1 MENES
6 ALGGVVEAV
15 ARYRRDQE
23 SVYHTWFLNG
33 AARLKAF
40 RSIRRG
46 VQEVVRAV
54 RAGEFPNDYK
64 GSPLETVLESVT
76 EQKQVFQ
83 GAAHAFYWKPKMR
96 IPDIYESDENKRAF
110 AEFLDRCLSTADED
124 RLLAEVLALD
134 ARRIKG
140 LGPAVANILYFLH
153 PTLFPPFNTAI
164 LRGYNA
170 LFGDNK
176 KLGSWSAYLEM
187 REGIRRANAA
197 LRPPLSTDLG
207 AFAGLLFEVGVGR
220 LIVGANAA
228 DALTSH
234 REEAEK
240 AAKKRHREVE
250 EDLREEN
257 EHLKI
262 QALLTRVGRALGY
275 DVHVAA
281 NDRGRVWE
289 GVPLASQT
297 LERLPDLGLADE
309 VAQTVSLIDVL
320 WLEKGAPVVVAAFE
334 VEKST
339 SIYSGILRLV
349 DLARSLP
356 GGQATHLYLAAPDG
370 REREI
375 QAQLCRPA
383 FADLGTAD
391 VRYLLFSELCAHC
404 DGLCKF
410 GSDHRAVLKIARTKP
425 VQ

>member
-1 MENES
+1 MADN
-6 ALGGVVEAV
+6 LGGFGIPEVV
-15 ARYRRDQE
+15 ARYRQDPE
-23 SVYHTWFLNG
+23 SVYRTWFLND

-54 RAGEFPNDYK
+54 RDGTFPNDYK

-96 IPDIYESDENKRAF
+96 IPDIYEDDGNKRAF
-110 AEFLDRCLSTADED
+110 AEFLDRCLNAVSED
-124 RLLAEVLALD
+124 KLLSEVHALD

-170 LFGDNK
+170 LFRDSK
-176 KLGSWSAYLEM
+176 KLGSWPAYLAM
-187 REGIRRANAA
+187 REGIRRANAE
-197 LRPPLSTDLG
+197 LHPPLSTDLG

-220 LIVGANAA
+220 LIIDANAA
-228 DALTSH
+228 DALAEH
-234 REEAEK
+234 RDEADK
-240 AAKKRHREVE
+240 AARKRHLEVE
-250 EDLREEN
+250 SDRKEES
-257 EHLKI
+257 EHLKM
-262 QALLTRVGRALGY
+262 QALLTRIGRSLGY
-275 DVHVAA
+275 DVHVAT

-289 GVPLASQT
+289 GATLASQT
-297 LERLPDLGLADE
+297 LERLPNLGLSDD

-320 WLEKGAPVVVAAFE
+320 WLANGLPDVVAAFE

-349 DLARSLP
+349 DLARSIP
-356 GGQATHLYLAAPDG
+356 SRGAHLYLVAPDR

-375 QAQLCRPA
+375 QAQLCRPS
-383 FADLGTAD
+383 FADLAETD
-391 VRYLLFSELCAHC
+391 VRYLLFSDLCTHC
-404 DGLCKF
+404 EGLCKF
-410 GSDHRAVLKIARTKP
+410 GGDHRALEKIARMKP
-425 VQ
+425 I